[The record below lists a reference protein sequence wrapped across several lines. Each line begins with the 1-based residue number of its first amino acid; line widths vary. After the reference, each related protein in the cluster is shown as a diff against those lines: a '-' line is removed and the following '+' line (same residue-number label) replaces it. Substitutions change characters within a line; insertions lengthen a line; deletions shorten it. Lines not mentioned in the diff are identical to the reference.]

1 MNKQSEE
8 LSQNQKI
15 IDPSVD
21 MQIFIETNKSQNDYA
36 SKESYVTY
44 DESMYTNS
52 GRTASTASD
61 INPYMEKAPELT
73 PDEQFK
79 MEH

>member
-1 MNKQSEE
+1 
-8 LSQNQKI
+8 
-15 IDPSVD
+15 
-21 MQIFIETNKSQNDYA
+21 MQIFIETNKSQNEYA
-36 SKESYVTY
+36 SKESYVEY
-44 DESMYTNS
+44 DESIHMVSS

-61 INPYMEKAPELT
+61 INPYMEKPTELT